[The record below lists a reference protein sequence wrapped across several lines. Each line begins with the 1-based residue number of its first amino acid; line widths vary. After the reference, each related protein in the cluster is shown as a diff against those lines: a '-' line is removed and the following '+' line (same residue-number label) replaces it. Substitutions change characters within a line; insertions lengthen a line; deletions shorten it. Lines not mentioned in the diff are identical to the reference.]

1 MSNYL
6 QGAQGH
12 YLLSHPLAVAVE
24 MGGLPGLWSCRREF
38 PQERKNGISALT
50 MGKILIGL

>member
-1 MSNYL
+1 MSSYL

-12 YLLSHPLAVAVE
+12 YLLSHQLAVAVE